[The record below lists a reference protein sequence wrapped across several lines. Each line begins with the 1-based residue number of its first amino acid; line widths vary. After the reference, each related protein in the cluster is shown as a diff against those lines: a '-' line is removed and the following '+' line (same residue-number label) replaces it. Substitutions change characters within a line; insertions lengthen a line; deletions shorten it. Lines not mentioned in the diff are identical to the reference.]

1 MEWTCVSE
9 DQTRAV
15 GMLMQKL
22 VVPNTQY
29 HSYHAKGLKPDAR
42 YRFYNRSLKYNIK
55 DFGDLVNTVSPVHI
69 RQDSLALDLIARF
82 KKMDGEIED
91 CHAAGDMLMYHGVK
105 LKQAFGGT
113 GYNNEVRY
121 FQDFAA
127 RMYFMEE
134 EKEHADSGEAEA
146 KEK

>member
-1 MEWTCVSE
+1 MRGTISI
-9 DQTRAV
+9 T
-15 GMLMQKL
+15 G
-22 VVPNTQY
+22 
-29 HSYHAKGLKPDAR
+29 
-42 YRFYNRSLKYNIK
+42 SLKYNIK

-69 RQDSLALDLIARF
+69 KQDSLALDLIARF

-134 EKEHADSGEAEA
+134 EKEHADSGKAE
-146 KEK
+146 K